1 MTSTPMISGNKKRS
15 SDQIIL
21 ACKAGSCPWD
31 PYPPTIQ
38 RTDRLGNWWWFKQI
52 RCLNC
57 GSIKIEKYA
66 VGDTLFRNRIGQP
79 KYDRPPGW
87 YDLKLYW
94 GAARVELASR
104 GYSSEIEVPEEY
116 EDDGNVITLRAGA

>member
-1 MTSTPMISGNKKRS
+1 MTASTPMLQGLRKRS
-15 SDQIIL
+15 SDEIIL

-31 PYPPTIQ
+31 PYPPTVQ
-38 RTDRLGNWWWFKQI
+38 DMDYHRTGWFWWRKI

-57 GSIKIEKYA
+57 GSLKTEKYN
-66 VGDTLFRNRIGQP
+66 VGDVYFENRLGKP

-94 GAARVELASR
+94 SAARQELAKR
-104 GYSSEIEVPEEY
+104 GYTDTGSVAVPE
-116 EDDGNVITLRAGA
+116 DSNVIRLEAG